1 MGDNMK
7 RKLWL
12 MGICIGILIFIFAKN
27 IYTQLNQ
34 DKGSDKGGPETVLR
48 KGNLMTVSEALR
60 LAGFLGLGEDALW
73 EAAGMTKPADKSE
86 DSFLSFKEC
95 RGILDLICSELSI
108 NEPEVISK
116 LNFDLKAGEGTQ
128 EVLAEEYLN
137 LYESIL
143 SVLPKDSVPV
153 KEKALFVI
161 GKPKDSE
168 PDSET
173 TMITDQG
180 TYKYQKVTSYD
191 SLYHQGVL
199 VFTGIGTE
207 GNQTE
212 EAKDNQSTGVE
223 DKQDKQS
230 DGETFVQDNQF
241 LLKNY
246 MDHKIIAMVS
256 GSNLVYVKGVAE
268 EETTL
273 HNVYITSGE
282 GSTVTA
288 FLNDI
293 TRDFKTRYKLS
304 KEIKGQIGD
313 VVVENGKITKISIKP
328 DKIGGKVLVANQKYV
343 EIEGYGKVNL
353 DEYYK
358 IYKIYG
364 ELSMEVTNSIL
375 VGYEATDFV
384 VADGK
389 IVAALIKE
397 TIKAKDIRVLI
408 KTDDYAGIYHNE
420 VLLTSDKEF
429 TLKVG
434 DTVKSYKAGQKVTIK
449 PDNKLLKKGRLRFQ
463 AKSESGKIELLSVN
477 RASGKPAYRGALE
490 IASTKE
496 GLIIINELPIEEYLY
511 AVIPSE
517 MPSIYGLEALKVQA
531 ICARSYAYNQL
542 FANGYSEFGAHV
554 DDSVSYQ
561 VYNNIPENEKTILA
575 VKDTYGKVIEYQ
587 NTVVSAY
594 YFSTSC
600 GHTASLNEVW
610 GGSSADYLLGKLQT
624 TYEVVNGEAVYAST
638 VSPSGSNLS
647 SEDKFRDFILKA
659 PSDTYDSKFAW
670 YRWNV
675 TISKEN
681 LKKSIDK
688 NLASR
693 YNANPDLIQTLVGGK
708 VNDNPKYE
716 SKPVNTIGTL
726 KDILVSKREKS
737 GILSA
742 IILVGSDC
750 TVKVQSEYNIRS
762 LLAPLFDKVT
772 RQDDSTISDL
782 SMLPSAFFIM
792 DKSGKSIT
800 LHGGGYGHGVGMSQN
815 GVKAMAD
822 SGKDYEEIIKHYYT
836 DVEIGFIY

>member
-1 MGDNMK
+1 MK

-12 MGICIGILIFIFAKN
+12 MGICISILIFIFAKN
-27 IYTQLNQ
+27 IYNQLNQ
-34 DKGSDKGGPETVLR
+34 DKGSEKEGQETVLR
-48 KGNLMTVSEALR
+48 NGNLMTVSEAFR
-60 LAGFLGLGEDALW
+60 LTGFLGIGEEALL
-73 EAAGMTKPADKSE
+73 EAVGMTKPEDKAE
-86 DSFLSFKEC
+86 EAFLSFKEC
-95 RGILDLICSELSI
+95 RSILDLVCHELDI
-108 NEPEVISK
+108 NEPEVINK
-116 LNFDLKAGEGTQ
+116 LAFDLKDGEDNQ

-143 SVLPKDSVPV
+143 LVLPKDSVPV
-153 KEKALFVI
+153 TEKTMFVI
-161 GKPKDSE
+161 GKPKDSD

-180 TYKYQKVTSYD
+180 TYQYQNVTSYD
-191 SLYHQGVL
+191 SLYQQGAL
-199 VFTGIGTE
+199 NLNNTGTE
-207 GNQTE
+207 GNQAE
-212 EAKDNQSTGVE
+212 ETKDDQSTEVE
-223 DKQDKQS
+223 EEQKKPS
-230 DGETFVQDNQF
+230 DGQTFVQDNQF

-246 MDHKIIAMVS
+246 IDRKIVAMVS
-256 GSNLVYVKGVAE
+256 GSNLVYVKAVKK

-304 KEIKGQIGD
+304 KDIKGQIGD
-313 VVVENGKITKISIKP
+313 LVVEDGEITKISIKP
-328 DKIGGKVLVANQKYV
+328 DKIGGKVLVANQKYI

-353 DEYYK
+353 DDYYK

-408 KTDDYAGIYHNE
+408 KTDNYADIYHNE
-420 VLLTSDKEF
+420 VMLTSDKEF
-429 TLKVG
+429 TLKAG
-434 DTVKSYKAGQKVTIK
+434 DTVKTYKAGQKVTVK
-449 PDNKLLKKGRLRFQ
+449 LDNKLLKKGRLRFQ
-463 AKSESGKIELLSVN
+463 TKSESGKIKLLSIN
-477 RASGKPAYRGALE
+477 RASGNPAYRGAIE
-490 IASTKE
+490 ISSGKE

-587 NTVVSAY
+587 NAVVTAY

-624 TYEVVNGEAVYAST
+624 TYDVVNGEAVYAST
-638 VSPSGSNLS
+638 VSPSSSNLS
-647 SEDKFRDFILKA
+647 AEDKFRDFILKA
-659 PSDTYDSKFAW
+659 PDDTYDSKFAW
-670 YRWNV
+670 YRWKV

-693 YNANPDLIQTLVGGK
+693 YQANPDLIQTLVGGK
-708 VNDNPKYE
+708 VNDNPRYE
-716 SKPVNTIGTL
+716 SKPVDTIGTL

-742 IILVGSDC
+742 VILVGSDC
-750 TVKVQSEYNIRS
+750 TVKVQSEYNIRT
-762 LLAPLFDKVT
+762 LLAPLYDKVI
-772 RQDDSTISDL
+772 RQDDSTVSDL
-782 SMLPSAFFIM
+782 SMLPSAFFII

-800 LHGGGYGHGVGMSQN
+800 FHGGGYGHGVGMSQN